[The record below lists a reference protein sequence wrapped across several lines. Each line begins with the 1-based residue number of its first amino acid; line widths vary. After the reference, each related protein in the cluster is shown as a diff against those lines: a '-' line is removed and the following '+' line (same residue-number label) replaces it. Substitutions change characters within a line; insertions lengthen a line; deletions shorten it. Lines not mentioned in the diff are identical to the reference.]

1 MRNIALGM
9 TDTLITDYC
18 LGTMTWGTHTPEDQA
33 HRQMDMARDAG
44 ITIVDTAEMY
54 PVNPVTPE
62 TVGLTETVLGN
73 WNAKNP
79 GRRGEYVLA
88 TKITGKNAAFVR
100 QGQDITPATFTA
112 ALDASLAR
120 LQTDMI
126 DIYQLHWPNR
136 GSYHFRQNWRYDP
149 STQDRAATRANM
161 QSVLEAADRAVK
173 AGKIR
178 HFALSN
184 ESAWGTAQWLEI
196 ARAHGLPRVQSIQNE
211 YSLLCRLYDT
221 DLAELAVN
229 EQITLLAYSPLAAGL
244 LTGKYQNGA
253 LPEGSRMAL
262 NGDLGGRKT
271 DRVFP
276 AVAAYLDMARRHG
289 LDPIHMAL
297 AFSVQRPFPV
307 STIFGATTCD
317 QLAHILAGL
326 DVTLTAEQLAEID
339 QIHKAHPMPF

>member
-1 MRNIALGM
+1 MRKIPLGD
-9 TDTLITDYC
+9 TDTQITDYC
-18 LGTMTWGTHTPEDQA
+18 LGTMTWGTHTPEAEA
-33 HRQMDMARDAG
+33 HRQMDMALDAG

-54 PVNPVTPE
+54 PVNPVTAE

-73 WNAKNP
+73 WNAANP
-79 GRRGEYVLA
+79 GRRGDYLLA

-100 QGQDITPATFTA
+100 QGQDITAETFTA

-120 LQTDMI
+120 LQTDVI

-136 GSYHFRQNWRYDP
+136 GSYHFRQNWGFNPAAQNR
-149 STQDRAATRANM
+149 TATRDNILA
-161 QSVLEAADRAVK
+161 VLGAAQQAVK

-184 ESAWGTAQWLEI
+184 ESAWGTAQWLEL

-229 EQITLLAYSPLAAGL
+229 EQVTLLAYSPLGAGL
-244 LTGKYQNGA
+244 LTGKYQDGA
-253 LPEGSRMAL
+253 LPDGSRMAI

-271 DRVFP
+271 PRVFD
-276 AVAAYLDMARRHG
+276 AVAAYLEMAARHG
-289 LDPIHMAL
+289 LDPVHMAL

-317 QLAHILAGL
+317 QLAHILGGL
-326 DVTLTAEQLAEID
+326 DVMLTPAQLAEID
-339 QIHKAHPMPF
+339 TIHKAHPMPF

>member
-1 MRNIALGM
+1 MRKIPLGT

-18 LGTMTWGTHTPEDQA
+18 LGTMTWGTHTPEAEA
-33 HRQMDMARDAG
+33 HRQMEMALDAG

-54 PVNPVTPE
+54 PVNPVAPE
-62 TVGLTETVLGN
+62 TVGLTETVLGR
-73 WNAKNP
+73 WNAKNRA
-79 GRRGEYVLA
+79 RRGDYVLA

-100 QGQDITPATFTA
+100 QGQDITPTTFTA

-120 LQTDMI
+120 LQTDVI

-136 GSYHFRQNWRYDP
+136 GSYHFRQNWGFDP
-149 STQDRAATRANM
+149 AK
-161 QSVLEAADRAVK
+161 QSRETTLAHMLAVLEAAEQAIK

-184 ESAWGTAQWLEI
+184 ESAWGTAQWLHLAET
-196 ARAHGLPRVQSIQNE
+196 HGLPRVQSIQNE

-229 EQITLLAYSPLAAGL
+229 EQVTLLAYSPLGAGL

-253 LPEGSRMAL
+253 LPDGSRMAI

-271 DRVFP
+271 DRVFD
-276 AVAAYLDMARRHG
+276 AVAAYLKIAANHG
-289 LDPIHMAL
+289 LDPVHMAL

-307 STIFGATTCD
+307 STIFGATTCN
-317 QLAHILAGL
+317 QLAHILKGL
-326 DVTLTAEQLAEID
+326 DVTLTSDQLAEID
-339 QIHKAHPMPF
+339 QVHKAHPMPF

>member
-1 MRNIALGM
+1 MRKIPLGN

-18 LGTMTWGTHTPEDQA
+18 LGTMTWGTHTPEAEA

-54 PVNPVTPE
+54 PVNPVTAE

-73 WNAKNP
+73 WNAKHP
-79 GRRGEYVLA
+79 GRRGDYLLA

-100 QGQDITPATFTA
+100 QGQDITPETFTA

-120 LQTDMI
+120 LQTDVI

-136 GSYHFRQNWRYDP
+136 GSYHFRQNWGYDP
-149 STQDRAATRANM
+149 SAQNRTATRDNM
-161 QSVLEAADRAVK
+161 LAVLGAADQAVK

-184 ESAWGTAQWLEI
+184 ESAWGTAKWLEL
-196 ARAHGLPRVQSIQNE
+196 ARAHDLPRVQSIQNE

-221 DLAELAVN
+221 DLAELAIN
-229 EQITLLAYSPLAAGL
+229 EQVTLLAYSPLAAGL
-244 LTGKYQNGA
+244 LTGKYQDGA
-253 LPEGSRMAL
+253 MPAGSRMAI

-271 DRVFP
+271 PRVFD
-276 AVAAYLDMARRHG
+276 AVAAYLEMAARHG
-289 LDPIHMAL
+289 LDPVHMAL

-317 QLAHILAGL
+317 QLAHILKGL
-326 DVTLTAEQLAEID
+326 DVTLTSAQLAEID
-339 QIHKAHPMPF
+339 KIHKDHPMPF